1 MTTTLR
7 PPGGGKRGRG
17 RGRPGGGGG
26 DGGAG
31 DGWPG
36 DDAFDDDADVRP
48 EGDDGRDGEWIGDA
62 WLGGDLIEGPGVDGP
77 ATQDDDAS
85 AAAAVGAVGARRGP
99 RWRRGRGRDGD
110 GDGERARSSRG
121 QGVQNPMFLG
131 IAFLVAVFNL
141 LGLVMVL
148 SASSVVALDKH
159 GSSWYFVSRQLTWS
173 IAGTGVLVLVA
184 RIDYR
189 RWRRLANPLLWVSIA
204 ALVLVLVPG
213 IGVSANG
220 AQRWLGVGSLTI
232 QPAEVVKLTLLIWIA
247 DLLARRAKWM
257 SNTRATLRPV
267 VVVLVLVAV
276 LVMLQPNLGTTIVI
290 AGIALSVCFVAG
302 VPLAPMARWA
312 GVALVTAA
320 VLALAAPYRRTRV
333 FGFLDPW
340 SDPLDQ
346 GYQSIQSLVGL
357 ASGGFAGTGLG
368 ASRAK
373 WGFLPFAHTDFI
385 FAIIGEELGLVGAL
399 VVVALFVLL
408 GVLGIRIALHAPDRF
423 GMLLAVGITA
433 WFLLQAFVNIGAVI
447 GVLPVTGVP
456 LPFVSFGGSS
466 LVFSMA
472 GAGLLLAVARRA
484 VSPASR
490 GDSLGTRSSAAQ
502 SKVGV

>member
-1 MTTTLR
+1 M
-7 PPGGGKRGRG
+7 
-17 RGRPGGGGG
+17 
-26 DGGAG
+26 
-31 DGWPG
+31 
-36 DDAFDDDADVRP
+36 FV
-48 EGDDGRDGEWIGDA
+48 
-62 WLGGDLIEGPGVDGP
+62 GV
-77 ATQDDDAS
+77 T
-85 AAAAVGAVGARRGP
+85 
-99 RWRRGRGRDGD
+99 
-110 GDGERARSSRG
+110 
-121 QGVQNPMFLG
+121 
-131 IAFLVAVFNL
+131 FLVAVFNL

-148 SASSVVALDKH
+148 SASSVVALDEH

-189 RWRRLANPLLWVSIA
+189 RWRRIADPLLWGSMA
-204 ALVLVLVPG
+204 MLVMVLIPG
-213 IGVSANG
+213 LGVRANG

-232 QPAEVVKLTLLIWIA
+232 QPAEVVKLTLLIWIS
-247 DLLARRAKWM
+247 DLLARRARWM
-257 SNTRATLRPV
+257 GNTRATLRPV
-267 VVVLVLVAV
+267 LVVLLAVAG
-276 LVMLQPNLGTTIVI
+276 LVMLQPNLGTTLII

-302 VPLAPMARWA
+302 VPLAPIVRWA
-312 GVALVTAA
+312 GVAIAA
-320 VLALAAPYRRTRV
+320 ATVLALAAPYRRTRV
-333 FGFLDPW
+333 LGFLDPW

-399 VVVALFVLL
+399 VVVGLFVLL

-423 GMLLAVGITA
+423 GMLLAVGVTA

-490 GDSLGTRSSAAQ
+490 GDSLGTRSSAARA
-502 SKVGV
+502 KVGS